1 MKNEEQ
7 QVLALAATIQALSAV
22 QEVAVKGQFDEYRAL
37 PVFHAL
43 THYSPSDTLTAYNND
58 FTALYYGMRQLKH
71 LLSDKLDRDLAQYL
85 LAVLSLELKLV
96 KSLRMRHALQHELQ
110 TFINDSQ
117 AASLRNDAE
126 AARFSMDEDDFDDS
140 DGQEEDDK
148 AQNLNDY
155 LVSDTAI
162 AQFAEIYKQTASN
175 TEPRIM
181 VKGSHQY
188 LQNETSANQIRALL
202 LAALRGAA
210 FFRHYGGKRI
220 DFMMKRKQYLE
231 IIEQFYSLK

>member
-7 QVLALAATIQALSAV
+7 QVLALAATIQALSTV
-22 QEVAVKGQFDEYRAL
+22 QDVAVKGQFDEYRAL

-43 THYSPSDTLTAYNND
+43 THYSPDDTLSAYNND
-58 FTALYYGMRQLKH
+58 FTALYNGMSQLKH

-96 KSLRMRHALQHELQ
+96 KNLRMRHTLQRELQ
-110 TFINDSQ
+110 DFINESQ
-117 AASLRNDAE
+117 AAALRNDAE
-126 AARFSMDEDDFDDS
+126 SVRFSMDEDNFDD
-140 DGQEEDDK
+140 DEQEDDQTQK
-148 AQNLNDY
+148 LNDY
-155 LVSDTAI
+155 LVSDDAI
-162 AQFAEIYKQTASN
+162 ARFAEIYKQTASN

-220 DFMMKRKQYLE
+220 DFMIKRKQYLD